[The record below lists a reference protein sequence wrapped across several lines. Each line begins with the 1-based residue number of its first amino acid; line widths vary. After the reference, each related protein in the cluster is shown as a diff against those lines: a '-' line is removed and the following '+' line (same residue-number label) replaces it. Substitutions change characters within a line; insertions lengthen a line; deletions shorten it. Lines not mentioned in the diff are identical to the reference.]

1 MSELPNL
8 ASRGSLCPVGA
19 VWLKATARARAKLLI
34 DGNTIRKIVAAA
46 ALEPGWRGGDG
57 PGAGAITLAM
67 ARLQARLLATLSW
80 TGAWPM
86 LSDLLR
92 PFPGYGAA
100 GRCIKHRLAC
110 AVKA

>member
-1 MSELPNL
+1 ME
-8 ASRGSLCPVGA
+8 
-19 VWLKATARARAKLLI
+19 I
-34 DGNTIRKIVAAA
+34 
-46 ALEPGWRGGDG
+46 G

-67 ARLQARLLATLSW
+67 ARLQAHLLAIELDR
-80 TGAWPM
+80 GLADA
-86 LSDLLR
+86 SDLLR